1 MLKEIHSSKD
11 SAPGNRNGSWDA
23 VLRLEMSLKA
33 KLHIA
38 SILFLGLSAFVVGL
52 NRWDSLEPVK
62 YFFYFLIAL
71 LSSGMKIRVPGV
83 SGAMSVNFL
92 FIFIGLIELS
102 LGETLVM
109 ACLATA
115 VQTLWQ
121 VKSRP
126 KLIQVLF
133 NVASMAVAVVAA
145 DRAYHSPNLAA
156 LSFEWPI
163 RLIFAALVY
172 FFANTFP
179 LAGVIALTEGK
190 PLRSIWRSGYFWSLP
205 YYLAGAAFAAL
216 IHQAGM
222 ILGWQSSL
230 MVVPILFVIFR
241 SYRLYLGRLEDEKI
255 HAEEMASLHLRTI
268 EALALAIEAK
278 DQTTHDHLQRVQ
290 VYAMEIGR
298 DLGLSAD
305 ELQALRAASLLHD
318 IGKLAVPEHI
328 ISKPGKLTRE
338 EFEKMK
344 IHPIVGAEILER
356 VKFPY
361 PVVPIVRAHHERW
374 NGSGYPDGLAGDA
387 IPIGARILA
396 AVDCLD
402 ALASD
407 RQYRRALP
415 LDEAM
420 QKVVEEAG
428 ISFDPRVVEILK
440 HRYVELERM
449 AQESEG
455 EKARLSTGLK
465 VERGIAPAAGLEN
478 LRRAAEG
485 EGRSMDFLASIAA
498 ARQEVQSLFEL
509 AQDLG
514 NSLSL
519 NETLSVVAG
528 RLKKMVPYDAI
539 AIYIEREEKLI
550 PEYVSGDNFRLF
562 SSLEIPVGHGL
573 SGWVAENRK
582 PIVNGNPSVEPG
594 YLNDP
599 SKFSTMRSALAVPL
613 EGLNGNVLGV
623 VTLYHGERDAFTKDH
638 LRILLGINAKLALS
652 IENALKYRQAESSAS
667 TDYLTGLPNARS
679 LFLHLDGELSRC
691 RRLSTP
697 LGVLVCDLDGF
708 KQVNDRFGHL
718 EGNKLLREVAV
729 GLKQS
734 CREYDYIARMGG
746 DEFVLVLPGLTPDAL
761 DAKVNRLRHIVV
773 EAGRR
778 VTNEEIISI
787 SVGQALYPQDGS
799 DAEQLLAE
807 ADRRMYKYKQRQKLL
822 RQPSKGFAFDY
833 HPSGVQ

>member
-1 MLKEIHSSKD
+1 MPKEIHPKVAGSS
-11 SAPGNRNGSWDA
+11 NRKSGTRGAQSE
-23 VLRLEMSLKA
+23 LEMSLKA

-38 SILFLGLSAFVVGL
+38 SILFLGLSAFIVGVH
-52 NRWDSLEPVK
+52 RWDSHEPVK
-62 YFFYFLIAL
+62 YFFYLLIAL
-71 LSSGMKIRVPGV
+71 LSSGMKIRLPGV
-83 SGAMSVNFL
+83 SGSMSANFL
-92 FIFIGLIELS
+92 FILIGLVELS
-102 LGETLVM
+102 LGETVVM
-109 ACLATA
+109 ACVATA
-115 VQTLWQ
+115 LQTLWQ
-121 VKSRP
+121 LKPRP
-126 KLIQVLF
+126 KLVEVLF
-133 NVASMAVAVVAA
+133 NVASMAVAV
-145 DRAYHSPNLAA
+145 LAA
-156 LSFEWPI
+156 EKTFHSETLRALSLDWPI
-163 RLIFAALVY
+163 MLVIAAAVY
-172 FFANTFP
+172 FVANTFP
-179 LAGVIALTEGK
+179 IACVTALTEGK
-190 PLRSIWRSGYFWSLP
+190 PLRSIWRASYFWTLP
-205 YYLAGAAFAAL
+205 YYLVGAAFAAL
-216 IHQAGM
+216 VHQIGV
-222 ILGWQSSL
+222 ISGWQSSL
-230 MVVPILFVIFR
+230 LVVPVLFVVFR
-241 SYRLYLGRLEDEKI
+241 SYRLYLGRLEDEKV

-278 DQTTHDHLQRVQ
+278 DHTTHDHLQRVQ
-290 VYAMEIGR
+290 VYAMEVGR
-298 DLGLSAD
+298 ELGLSED
-305 ELQALRAASLLHD
+305 ELHALRAASLLHD

-374 NGSGYPDGLAGDA
+374 NGSGYPDGLKGDE

-396 AVDCLD
+396 TVDCLD

-415 LDEAM
+415 LDDAM
-420 QKVVEEAG
+420 QKVVEESG
-428 ISFDPRVVEILK
+428 ISFDPRVVDVLRR
-440 HRYVELERM
+440 RYVELERL
-449 AQESEG
+449 AQQVEV
-455 EKARLSTGLK
+455 EKGRLSTGLK
-465 VERGIAPAAGLEN
+465 VERGVAPAAGLEN
-478 LRRAAEG
+478 LRRATDT
-485 EGRSMDFLASIAA
+485 EGRSIDFLASIAA
-498 ARQEVQSLFEL
+498 ARQEVQALFEL

-519 NETLSVVAG
+519 NETLSVVAA

-539 AIYIEREEKLI
+539 AIYIEREQRLI

-691 RRLSTP
+691 RRLNTP

-718 EGNKLLREVAV
+718 EGNKLLREVAT

-761 DAKVNRLRHIVV
+761 EAKVNRLRHIVV
-773 EAGRR
+773 EAGKR
-778 VTNEEIISI
+778 VCNEEIISI
-787 SVGQALYPQDGS
+787 SVGQALYPEDGA

-807 ADRRMYKYKQRQKLL
+807 ADRRMYKFKQRQKML